1 MIFTNFEKIA
11 LFFQKPHTQ
20 WTRFNIRLL
29 QLEDLDCLV
38 EMRNQVLA
46 RLPNPDLHMREPN
59 EINYLRAHLMP
70 PAVTKNAQG
79 MEHGEIIGVFDNGVL
94 LAYGMLGLPEPDAE
108 DNLGYFLPIQ
118 AAKRAQIAHVA
129 GCMVRE
135 HMRGQGL
142 HRLLLAARLALARTH
157 GRSICASRVSLY
169 NHVSRRNM
177 QREGMRIAWIGDIN
191 GLKRQIL
198 GINLIEPWQ
207 FDKTQALLVDSH
219 DFERQHELSQ
229 LNWWGVGEVDNAD
242 GSHTLVFEKRLAS
255 TVEILQGQSE
265 SKHSLHVLPLIPV
278 DSPNPV

>member
-1 MIFTNFEKIA
+1 MIFTNFEQIA
-11 LFFQKPHTQ
+11 LFLQKPHTQ
-20 WTRFNIRLL
+20 WTRFNLRLL

-46 RLPNPDLHMREPN
+46 RLPNPDLHMREPD

-70 PAVTKNAQG
+70 PAATKNAQG
-79 MEHGEIIGVFDNGVL
+79 MEHGEIIGVFDKGVL
-94 LAYGMLGLPEPDAE
+94 PYGMLGLPEPDAE

-129 GCMVRE
+129 GCMVQE

-157 GRSICASRVSLY
+157 NRSICASRVSLH
-169 NHVSRRNM
+169 NHASRRNM
-177 QREGMRIAWIGDIN
+177 QREGMRIAWVGDIK

-229 LNWWGVGEVDNAD
+229 QSWWGVGEVDNAD
-242 GSHTLVFEKRLAS
+242 ASHTLVFEKRLAS
-255 TVEILQGQSE
+255 TGETL
-265 SKHSLHVLPLIPV
+265 LHIPPFIPV